1 MERQKVRKT
10 WLSEQ
15 QALNKTIMEQTSSML
30 MVLSWLQLF
39 VKKKKK
45 KVDKLQKIPLVCT
58 SLSK

>member
-39 VKKKKK
+39 VKKRKKR
-45 KVDKLQKIPLVCT
+45 LINWRRFH
-58 SLSK
+58 